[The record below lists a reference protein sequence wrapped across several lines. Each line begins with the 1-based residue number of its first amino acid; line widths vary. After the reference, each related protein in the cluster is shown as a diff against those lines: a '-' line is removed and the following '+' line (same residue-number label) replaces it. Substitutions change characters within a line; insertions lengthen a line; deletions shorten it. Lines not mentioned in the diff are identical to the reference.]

1 MGVHHN
7 ISYTLHR
14 SVEMILKHLI
24 CLGYLLSSVSCS
36 PGIEAL
42 AQAGSIIAE
51 KSADY
56 VVDLLCG
63 CGCRFVE
70 QKTCV
75 QEYKDECK
83 IQYKDVCHVEKQK
96 VCRTEYKEVCKPA

>member
-1 MGVHHN
+1 MKMINVQIKH
-7 ISYTLHR
+7 YQLH
-14 SVEMILKHLI
+14 LG
-24 CLGYLLSSVSCS
+24 LGYLLSSVSCS

-75 QEYKDECK
+75 QEYKEQCEPKLETKCKTKEKEECKDEYKDECK
-83 IQYKDVCHVEKQK
+83 IQYKGIVK
-96 VCRTEYKEVCKPA
+96 